1 LILAAITGGIMDSTA
16 VTIFD
21 FGRPDG
27 PVWRSIDDVVM
38 GGVSSS
44 RLHPTGEG
52 TALFEGDLSLENR
65 GGFASV
71 RTTLGPLDLSAYTGV
86 EIHVRGDGKRY
97 RLRLRTDDRVDGIAY
112 QAEFST
118 SGDGWQTQQLPFVEF
133 QPTYRGRI
141 LEGVEP
147 LATNH
152 INQVGLMIADRQAGA
167 FQLEVAWL
175 RAFGENPDVSKP

>member
-1 LILAAITGGIMDSTA
+1 MDSTA

-27 PVWRSIDDVVM
+27 PAWRSVDDVVM
-38 GGVSSS
+38 GGISSS
-44 RLHPTGEG
+44 RLHPTSEG
-52 TALFEGDLSLENR
+52 TALFEGELSLENR

-71 RTTLGPLDLSAYTGV
+71 RTALGPLDLSAYTGV
-86 EIHVRGDGKRY
+86 EIRVRGDGKRY
-97 RLRLRTDDRVDGIAY
+97 RLRFRTNERFDGVAY

-118 SGDGWQTQQLPFVEF
+118 RGDGWQTVQLPFVEF

-147 LATNH
+147 LATDRIH
-152 INQVGLMIADRQAGA
+152 QVGLMIADRQAGR
-167 FQLEVAWL
+167 FRLEVAWL
-175 RAFGENPDVSKP
+175 RAFSENPDVLKP